1 MKKTKIIFII
11 VGIVILLVLFKT
23 FQKETIEYLQ
33 KLGLEFWVWQFWLI
47 VMIFFINHIVL
58 TYGWRVLIN
67 RPLKKP
73 YFTKLVLA
81 RIAGDST
88 SAINSLG
95 AVAGEPLKAL
105 FIKELLPFKSGLASV
120 VLDRTIHTIANLLLI
135 LTGIVISLF
144 ILKIPVYATLL
155 TLLLFLAVL
164 FVMCAVLIK
173 QRDGFIEFFIN
184 KIPGALR
191 NRFLNEDRLG
201 KIRTL
206 DEEIGFL
213 FSSRENLRHFYVSL
227 GVHYFSVLVS
237 GFLEIFLIITFIG
250 VNITVSHALFVYIF
264 GLFLTSA
271 IFFMPAN
278 LGTSEGSYSL
288 ALKLLGYDPALGLSV
303 GIIRRLRSF
312 VWSAIGMLI
321 LMYAGLLKKEVEYEQ
336 REDI

>member
-1 MKKTKIIFII
+1 MKKSKFIFLI
-11 VGIVILLVLFKT
+11 VGLVILVVLFKT
-23 FQKETIEYLQ
+23 FQKETIEYLR
-33 KLGLEFWVWQFWLI
+33 KLGLEFWIWQFWLI
-47 VMIFFINHIVL
+47 VLIFFFNHIFL

-73 YFTKLVLA
+73 YFVKLVLA

-105 FIKELLPFKSGLASV
+105 FIKELLPFKTGLASV

-135 LTGIVISLF
+135 LTGILISLF
-144 ILKIPVYATLL
+144 ILNIPVYVTLL
-155 TLLLFLAVL
+155 TLLLFLGVL
-164 FVMCAVLIK
+164 CVMCAILIK
-173 QRDGFIEFFIN
+173 QREGFIEFFVN
-184 KIPGALR
+184 RIPGPLR
-191 NRFLNEDRLG
+191 NRFLNEDRWN

-206 DEEIGFL
+206 DEEIGFI

-227 GVHYFSVLVS
+227 TVHYISVLIS
-237 GFLEIFLIITFIG
+237 GFLEIYLIITFIG
-250 VNITVSHALFVYIF
+250 VHITISHALFVYIF

-312 VWSAIGMLI
+312 VWSAIGMII
-321 LMYAGLLKKEVEYEQ
+321 LLYAGLLKKEVDYEQ

>member
-1 MKKTKIIFII
+1 MKKSKFIFLI
-11 VGIVILLVLFKT
+11 VGIIILLVLFRT
-23 FQKETIEYLQ
+23 FQKETIEYIK
-33 KLGLEFWVWQFWLI
+33 KLGLEFWIWQFWLI
-47 VMIFFINHIVL
+47 VMIFFFNHIFL

-67 RPLKKP
+67 KPMKKP
-73 YFTKLVLA
+73 YFLKLVLA

-135 LTGIVISLF
+135 LTGIIISLF
-144 ILKIPVYATLL
+144 ILNIPVYVTLL
-155 TLLLFLAVL
+155 TLLLFLVIL
-164 FVMCAVLIK
+164 FLMCAVLVK
-173 QRDGFIEFFIN
+173 QRDGFVEFFIN
-184 KIPGALR
+184 KIPGGLR
-191 NRFLNEDRLG
+191 NRFLNESRIN

-206 DEEIGFL
+206 DEEIGFI

-227 GVHYFSVLVS
+227 TVHYVSVLIS
-237 GFLEIFLIITFIG
+237 GFLEIFLIIKFIG
-250 VNITVSHALFVYIF
+250 IDISVSHGLFVYIF

-312 VWSAIGMLI
+312 VWSAIGMCI
-321 LMYAGLLKKEVEYEQ
+321 LLYAGLLKKEVDYEQ